1 MLGWLSHLLFPAST
15 VLGSPPWVGSRSSPR
30 VACDGPIRMCHQ
42 EGAAGG
48 AQPQRAKRCPSC
60 SALGG
65 LHHAGSCSPCP
76 RISCIHNPHPLQP
89 RCMKRASKVI
99 NGYQHVSCAS
109 QTFSSGVVLQ
119 GSLLAFQTASF
130 LPVSWQ
136 KKSFAA
142 HSPKLHLTWNTRT
155 SPPPPPPLSESRQL
169 PHLIIHSCFK
179 KLLVGKHVY
188 FPHMFCVSQM
198 QLPAWS
204 APSNTL
210 PFH

>member
-109 QTFSSGVVLQ
+109 QTFSSGVMLQ

-142 HSPKLHLTWNTRT
+142 HSPKLHLTWNTRSSWWINT
-155 SPPPPPPLSESRQL
+155 CIFLTCSVSHKCSYQHGQHHQTPCHFTDLICLLKIQGN
-169 PHLIIHSCFK
+169 LIINS
-179 KLLVGKHVY
+179 
-188 FPHMFCVSQM
+188 
-198 QLPAWS
+198 
-204 APSNTL
+204 
-210 PFH
+210 